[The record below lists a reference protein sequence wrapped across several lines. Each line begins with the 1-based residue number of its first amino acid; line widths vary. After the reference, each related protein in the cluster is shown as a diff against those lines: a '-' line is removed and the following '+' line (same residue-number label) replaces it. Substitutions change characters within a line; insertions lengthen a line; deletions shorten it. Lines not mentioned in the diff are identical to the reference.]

1 MSLYSPDAAQSMADK
16 AKTDSHLKDLMKVVA
31 SGDASRAQLDEF
43 DKLIKELRKE
53 SESEKEK
60 EKENA
65 LLPKPHPYAGHPAA
79 IPTPDMPSK
88 LLSIPKEIRL
98 EIYRY
103 LLLPSGFISIEPGH
117 PKGDWRQDD
126 EGTSDDWTDE
136 DTISFDG
143 DNSDMEIEYDG
154 SSSMDGL
161 GSILWS
167 MAQPDE
173 DDESIDVD
181 PEYPSNPEAESILNE
196 ASQTT
201 PAADPIE
208 ILDLEDGG
216 IARRIANEQEMWETG
231 STHTDFDE
239 YRMYPEILRVNK
251 QIHEEASSVL
261 FTEGTVVVNSNDLFF
276 LSNKSLRWGSIYGFT
291 PWRHNPLT
299 STAKR
304 LPGGTIQYD
313 QQGLGGWMEPHI
325 FAKFQKVLFDC
336 ALEDEHTEGI
346 QFFLDVDTWKLDSED
361 VAKLRS
367 YLGSLTFVKDF
378 VKLISK
384 SQAIN
389 KLTVNLLVEITADTR
404 LDAESIDEDNEE
416 AVEEMDLKQDKADL
430 EANIRA
436 TELFMDANMFK
447 PFKQLK
453 NVRRLEFRFGFA
465 DFVPAVDYVPAE
477 KYQNMIKK
485 MKKVV
490 EGNFKEPE
498 EPTRGGLRSQGS
510 VTLHESI

>member
-1 MSLYSPDAAQSMADK
+1 MTDYSPDAAQFIADR
-16 AKTDSHLKDLMKVVA
+16 ARTDSHLKELMKIVA

-43 DKLIKELRKE
+43 DNCIKEFKKE
-53 SESEKEK
+53 RER

-65 LLPKPHPYAGHPAA
+65 LLPKPHPYADHPAA

-103 LLLPSGFISIEPGH
+103 LLLPSGFISIEPGQ
-117 PKGDWRQDD
+117 PKGGWHGDD
-126 EGTSDDWTDE
+126 ESTSDDWTDE

-154 SSSMDGL
+154 PGGIDGL
-161 GSILWS
+161 GSLLWS
-167 MAQPDE
+167 MVQQDGE
-173 DDESIDVD
+173 DQSMDVE
-181 PEYPSNPEAESILNE
+181 PEFPSNPEAESILNE
-196 ASQTT
+196 ASQAT

-208 ILDLEDGG
+208 IVDLEDGG
-216 IARRIANEQEMWETG
+216 TARRIANGQEKWETG
-231 STHTDFDE
+231 SEDTDFEE
-239 YRMYPEILRVNK
+239 YRMCPEILRVNK

-276 LSNKSLRWGSIYGFT
+276 LSNKSLRWGSIYGYT

-299 STAKR
+299 AVAKR

-313 QQGLGGWMEPHI
+313 KEYLGGWMEPHI

-346 QFFLDVDTWKLDSED
+346 QFFLDIDTWKLDSED
-361 VAKLRS
+361 VTKFRN
-367 YLGSLTFVKDF
+367 YLGTLTFVKDF

-384 SQAIN
+384 SQVIN
-389 KLTVNLLVEITADTR
+389 KLTVNLLVEITADTK
-404 LDAESIDEDNEE
+404 LDAESLDEDDED
-416 AVEEMDLKQDKADL
+416 AVKEMDDKQDKADF

-436 TELFMDANMFK
+436 TELFMDTNMFK
-447 PFKQLK
+447 PLKQLK
-453 NVRRLEFRFGFA
+453 NVRRFEFRFGFA
-465 DFVPAVDYVPAE
+465 DFVPPVDYVPAE
-477 KYQNMIKK
+477 KYQNMIRK
-485 MKKVV
+485 MKKLV

-510 VTLHESI
+510 ITQHEYF